1 MLGELATPSQQWS
14 TLLWGTAEMSFF
26 SFARV
31 VHARLEYVCLQ
42 ISIGRKKYGRNRLNK
57 IQLNVPWAKD
67 RVLSDV
73 DPREGFDPTHL
84 PSAPRHGV
92 AHAQAASCHRPQAS
106 RCHPSR
112 AGYTRHA
119 AHYAKASRSSSFAGH
134 WAARDARIT
143 AWNAK
148 DASSQIEKIAEDV
161 ESGAVE
167 SLH

>member
-1 MLGELATPSQQWS
+1 MYAFNFQS
-14 TLLWGTAEMSFF
+14 
-26 SFARV
+26 
-31 VHARLEYVCLQ
+31 
-42 ISIGRKKYGRNRLNK
+42 GRKKYGRNRLNK

-106 RCHPSR
+106 GCHPSR
-112 AGYTRHA
+112 AGSTRHA
-119 AHYAKASRSSSFAGH
+119 AHHAEASRSSSIAGH

-148 DASSQIEKIAEDV
+148 DASSQIEKSQLMWRMWGCGEPMSRWQIGKVYQFCGDWA
-161 ESGAVE
+161 
-167 SLH
+167 